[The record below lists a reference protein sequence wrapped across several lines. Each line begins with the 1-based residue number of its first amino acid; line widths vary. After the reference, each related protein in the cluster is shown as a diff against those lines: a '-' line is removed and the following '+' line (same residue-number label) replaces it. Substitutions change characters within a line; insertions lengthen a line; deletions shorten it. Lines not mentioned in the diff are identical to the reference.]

1 MKQGRMYQVRINANP
16 DDFLDWDK
24 PLSGQSDGVKSRL
37 GVPSPDK
44 IAEADRLANEIDRMN
59 RVIDGHGYGRDP
71 HPDEA
76 MRIKDE
82 LVRQY
87 LEIDP
92 TESAWWKFDAKG
104 YGGGRSGRKMR
115 EAGIPGIR
123 PLQTKAPALLVK
135 EPELRRFDDNIID
148 ILKGTGSLLAWR
160 LGMSMRCRT
169 TIHPSHTSV
178 LRNFPHWKT

>member
-44 IAEADRLANEIDRMN
+44 IAEADGLANEIDRMN

-76 MRIKDE
+76 MRI
-82 LVRQY
+82 
-87 LEIDP
+87 
-92 TESAWWKFDAKG
+92 
-104 YGGGRSGRKMR
+104 
-115 EAGIPGIR
+115 
-123 PLQTKAPALLVK
+123 
-135 EPELRRFDDNIID
+135 
-148 ILKGTGSLLAWR
+148 
-160 LGMSMRCRT
+160 RT
-169 TIHPSHTSV
+169 S
-178 LRNFPHWKT
+178 